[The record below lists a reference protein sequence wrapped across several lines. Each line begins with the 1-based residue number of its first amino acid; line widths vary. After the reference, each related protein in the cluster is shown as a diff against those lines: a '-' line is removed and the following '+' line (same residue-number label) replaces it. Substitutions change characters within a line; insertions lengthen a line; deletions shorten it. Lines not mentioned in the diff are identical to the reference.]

1 MYYNDKKFIILLTT
15 PFDEIKNYIV
25 DFHQQYKWE
34 NIKQLFENIYE
45 DILNIDDWFR
55 HYTMTQEQNN
65 QWQEACIRIIMRER
79 HLPKYRAK
87 KQMLWIN
94 LQYGLKV
101 SDYEKI

>member
-1 MYYNDKKFIILLTT
+1 MRLKKVSDEQLMKMII
-15 PFDEIKNYIV
+15 DEMFVIAGYTDV
-25 DFHQQYKWE
+25 Q
-34 NIKQLFENIYE
+34 YE

-65 QWQEACIRIIMRER
+65 QWVDASIRIIMRER